1 MTQEQNKENNKARTD
16 IKKVNIEN
24 ADAEKADKQTIDKQ
38 SKKEN
43 SGITEGI
50 IWQQLLLFFFP
61 LLFGTFFQ
69 MLYNMAD
76 ALIVGR
82 FVGTTALSAVGGTP
96 AVLINL
102 LVGILVGLSSGA
114 TVVVAQSYGAAR
126 YGEVERAVHS
136 AMAVGIVVGF
146 LFMVLC
152 IWLGGGM
159 LTLLGTPRET
169 YDESLLYLTIYALGM
184 IPNTIYNMAAGI
196 LRAAGDSKR
205 PLYFLVASTLTNI
218 VLDLFFILGLHMG
231 VAGAALATILS
242 QLVSAVLG
250 CITLMR
256 TKESYR
262 LEIRR
267 IRFDPIFTGKVLRIG
282 IPAALQST
290 TYSLSNLFVQAAVN
304 GFGTAM
310 VAAWTINDKVDSL
323 FWMIIASF
331 GTATMTFAGQNYG
344 AGKLDR
350 VRSCVR
356 QSLIITAIFTLGMM
370 AIILT
375 MGQALCQVF
384 SSDPEVISLG
394 KHMIQFLTPT
404 FLTYICIEVMGGTL
418 RGMGDVVLPTVISIL
433 GVCVLRIGWVVF
445 AVPRVHTIDTVML
458 GYPITWITTSVLFV
472 VYYLYYVKKRHI
484 GRKE

>member
-1 MTQEQNKENNKARTD
+1 MTQNENVKDTKEH
-16 IKKVNIEN
+16 
-24 ADAEKADKQTIDKQ
+24 
-38 SKKEN
+38 

-114 TVVVAQSYGAAR
+114 TVVVAQCYGAGR
-126 YGEVERAVHS
+126 HGEVEKAVHS
-136 AMAVGIVVGF
+136 AMAVGILVGF

-184 IPNTIYNMAAGI
+184 IPNTVYNMAAGI

-218 VLDLFFILGLHMG
+218 VLDLFFILALHMG

-250 CITLMR
+250 CITLMKA
-256 TKESYR
+256 KESYR
-262 LEIRR
+262 LVLRH
-267 IRFDPIFTGKVLRIG
+267 IRFDPVFTGKVLRIG
-282 IPAALQST
+282 VPAALQST

-310 VAAWTINDKVDSL
+310 VAAWTINDKADSL
-323 FWMIIASF
+323 FWMIIAS
-331 GTATMTFAGQNYG
+331 
-344 AGKLDR
+344 L
-350 VRSCVR
+350 
-356 QSLIITAIFTLGMM
+356 
-370 AIILT
+370 
-375 MGQALCQVF
+375 AL
-384 SSDPEVISLG
+384 P
-394 KHMIQFLTPT
+394 P
-404 FLTYICIEVMGGTL
+404 
-418 RGMGDVVLPTVISIL
+418 
-433 GVCVLRIGWVVF
+433 
-445 AVPRVHTIDTVML
+445 
-458 GYPITWITTSVLFV
+458 
-472 VYYLYYVKKRHI
+472 
-484 GRKE
+484 